1 MNTVTRGEALARG
14 ILCALLLFTAPA
26 SAQPGVPTQ
35 RLFPSPEAGA
45 AALVEALKADDESA
59 LRGIIGRRG
68 VDLIGLREPA
78 AGEKPHERFLTAY
91 AESNK
96 IALQSDSKA
105 VLEVGKD
112 AWPFPIPLVK
122 VADGWRFDT
131 SLGERE
137 VLARRIGRNELAAIQ
152 VCLAIA
158 DAEREYA
165 ASVRDKDSVLKYT
178 PRFVSTSGKHDGLYW
193 ESIGSEP
200 LSPLG
205 PFVAAAGVGP
215 ATGRT
220 ALQHGPYH
228 GYFYRILTRQGKN
241 AKGGA
246 YAYVVRGK
254 MIGGFAILAYPARY
268 GSTGVKAFMVSQDG
282 EVFEKD
288 LGQNTRE
295 IAEKIQAFDP
305 DSSWKRP

>member
-1 MNTVTRGEALARG
+1 MNEMRMGEALMKSM
-14 ILCALLLFTAPA
+14 LCALMLFAAAA
-26 SAQPGVPTQ
+26 SAQIGVPSQ
-35 RLFPSPEAGA
+35 RLFSSPEAGA
-45 AALVEALKADDESA
+45 AALVDALKANDQA
-59 LRGIIGRRG
+59 VLRDIVGRRG
-68 VDLIGLREPA
+68 IDLIGRHERGAEENPY
-78 AGEKPHERFLTAY
+78 ERFLTAY
-91 AESNK
+91 AQSNK
-96 IALQSDSKA
+96 LAFEGDKKA

-131 SLGERE
+131 QAGEQE

-165 ASVRDKDSVLKYT
+165 SSAHDKDGALKYT
-178 PRFVSTSGKHDGLYW
+178 PRFVSTPGKHDGLYW
-193 ESIGSEP
+193 ESVGSEP

-205 PFVAAAGVGP
+205 PFAAAAGVDP
-215 ATGRT
+215 AGGRST
-220 ALQHGPYH
+220 VQHGPYH
-228 GYFYRILTRQGKN
+228 GYFFRILTRQGKN

-246 YAYVVRGK
+246 YSYIAHGM
-254 MIGGFAILAYPARY
+254 MIGGFAVLAYPVRY
-268 GSTGVKAFMVSQDG
+268 GYTGVKTFLVSRDG

-288 LGQNTRE
+288 LGKNTRG

-305 DSSWKRP
+305 DASWKSH